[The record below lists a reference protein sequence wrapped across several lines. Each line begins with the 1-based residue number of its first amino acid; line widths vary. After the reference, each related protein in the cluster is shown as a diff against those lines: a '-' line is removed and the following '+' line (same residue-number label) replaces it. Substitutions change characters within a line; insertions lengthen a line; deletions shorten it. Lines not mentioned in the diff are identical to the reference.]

1 MHCVLY
7 DGVRCVLVE
16 VVRRVY
22 PWRVMYRLGPARC
35 PGPKKEILNV
45 NERKCFTLIIGF
57 SLKLGACGVLKLFG
71 CVNRRR

>member
-22 PWRVMYRLGPARC
+22 PWRVMYNSGGRDRRGA
-35 PGPKKEILNV
+35 PGLKK
-45 NERKCFTLIIGF
+45 KY
-57 SLKLGACGVLKLFG
+57 
-71 CVNRRR
+71 